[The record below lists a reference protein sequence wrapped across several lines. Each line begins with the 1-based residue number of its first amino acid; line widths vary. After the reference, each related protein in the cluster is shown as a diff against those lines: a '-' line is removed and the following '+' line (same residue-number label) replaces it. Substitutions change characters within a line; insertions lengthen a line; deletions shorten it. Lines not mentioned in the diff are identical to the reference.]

1 MRILSVLGFVLGFSL
16 SIVSSIYHN
25 SAAIFILYIV
35 YFIFNASML
44 CLFSLIQVI
53 LVIFRVKTYWPI
65 GNVFLGFLF
74 FALSFL
80 SLIFSNYICEFAVHY
95 IDGLFISST
104 LSLLS
109 VMMVYK
115 YWDSITREYLEF
127 CVEKGGNLWKK

>member
-1 MRILSVLGFVLGFSL
+1 MRILSILGFVLGFSL
-16 SIVSSIYHN
+16 SIISARNQN
-25 SAAIFILYIV
+25 SAVIFILYII

-44 CLFSLIQVI
+44 CLFSLIQII
-53 LVIFRVKTYWPI
+53 LVIFRVRTYWPI

-74 FALSFL
+74 FSLSFL
-80 SLIFSNYICEFAVHY
+80 ALIFSNDICELAVHY
-95 IDGLFISST
+95 IDGVFISSI

-127 CVEKGGNLWKK
+127 CIERGENLWKK

>member
-1 MRILSVLGFVLGFSL
+1 MRILSILGFVLGFSL
-16 SIVSSIYHN
+16 SLVASIHRN
-25 SAAIFILYIV
+25 SVATLILYII

-44 CLFSLIQVI
+44 ILFSLIQII

-80 SLIFSNYICEFAVHY
+80 SLIFSNYLCEFAVHY
-95 IDGLFISST
+95 IDGVFISSI

-127 CVEKGGNLWKK
+127 CIEKGGNLWKK